1 MQASTTHSHYIK
13 SSSETI
19 ISAVQE
25 AVSSQKH
32 DSILLER
39 PVTLDYF
46 DLQKIAHQLPQKS
59 QVSVN
64 YQLRLAPEVQ
74 QLRQQ
79 VSQAISSGNTTILS
93 VSVNTINNGSESS
106 SIDTQDIDLVLS
118 LVNQDVAS
126 VQAFNEKPLAKEADV
141 PAFTLI
147 SGTFLSG
154 TTFSVQLRSLKTSQN
169 LSIIQVVLSN
179 GEVFNAT
186 VKLDSLQGNTQDR
199 ALYANLQDA
208 IRVTRVYITALESL
222 RTEKSVTLKHAKGEV
237 VAARTIGTAVFL
249 DVGFFIPAYL
259 TKGVAIT
266 SMFSGKEDKIRE
278 IFNRIASS
286 GEPLEYVPSYE
297 ELLNH
302 KESRKLRPIFYTPS
316 IPGTRKDLEML
327 DALKAG
333 YLVLAEKPAF
343 ANADLAKEFLKKLE
357 LEQKKRLFF
366 GWHYQHHYVLKK
378 VYQDVVKNTFG
389 KIKHIRTF
397 FSVPMTLKDNR
408 IFDPSQGGAGVDIF
422 SYNLHCTLRLIGF
435 ENSYQVVQSKIQSA
449 QDLDPSLE
457 KLKKIDFV
465 LDVKLAF
472 GNGVTADLFAT
483 FDSTTVMHSEAE
495 IEFEDGTRVFLKEFV
510 HFQNIIGL
518 GFSPAV
524 IKRVGSPR
532 WEDYVTEED
541 KNHPD
546 YVKSSYDAQ
555 LEFMR
560 KQSTGEDNYDL
571 TNDTFG
577 LSMES
582 NIKLGEIIDDI
593 FLAGGFEK
601 KPGA

>member
-1 MQASTTHSHYIK
+1 
-13 SSSETI
+13 
-19 ISAVQE
+19 
-25 AVSSQKH
+25 
-32 DSILLER
+32 
-39 PVTLDYF
+39 
-46 DLQKIAHQLPQKS
+46 
-59 QVSVN
+59 
-64 YQLRLAPEVQ
+64 
-74 QLRQQ
+74 
-79 VSQAISSGNTTILS
+79 
-93 VSVNTINNGSESS
+93 
-106 SIDTQDIDLVLS
+106 
-118 LVNQDVAS
+118 
-126 VQAFNEKPLAKEADV
+126 
-141 PAFTLI
+141 LI

-154 TTFSVQLRSLKTSQN
+154 ATFSVQLRSLKSSQN

-179 GEVFNAT
+179 GEVLNTT

-199 ALYANLQDA
+199 ALYASLQDA

-222 RTEKSVTLKHAKGEV
+222 RTERSVTLKHAKGEV

-266 SMFSGKEDKIRE
+266 SMFSGKEDKIKE
-278 IFNRIASS
+278 IFNRIASA

-297 ELLNH
+297 ELMNH

-343 ANADLAKEFLKKLE
+343 ANADLAKEFLKKLD

-366 GWHYQHHYVLKK
+366 GWHYQHHYVLRK

-435 ENSYQVVQSKIQSA
+435 ENSYEVVQSKIQSA

-495 IEFEDGTRVFLKEFV
+495 IFFEDGTRVFLKEFV
-510 HFQNIIGL
+510 HFQNIIAL
-518 GFSPAV
+518 GFTPAV
-524 IKRVGSPR
+524 IKKAGSPR

-541 KNHPD
+541 KKHPD

-571 TNDTFG
+571 TNDVFG

-593 FLAGGFEK
+593 FLKGGFEK